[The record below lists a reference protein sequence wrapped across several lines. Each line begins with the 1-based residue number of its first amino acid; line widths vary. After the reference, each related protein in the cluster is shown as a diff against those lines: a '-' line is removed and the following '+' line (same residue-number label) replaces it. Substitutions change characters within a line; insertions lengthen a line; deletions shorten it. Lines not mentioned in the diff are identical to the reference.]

1 MITCVLKS
9 IHDWSTIK
17 KLVLALTLEWLVEL
31 ANGLVMIVSC
41 LVLEVDWSRSD
52 DSRLRLVA

>member
-1 MITCVLKS
+1 M
-9 IHDWSTIK
+9 
-17 KLVLALTLEWLVEL
+17 LALTLEWLVEL